1 MVRIL
6 SVSFA
11 ATCSLLLLASASSSH
26 AAQGSAGY
34 LAMPAKASAK
44 NSFIVRDRLWK
55 CDSTGACAG
64 PKSTG
69 NQNTACALAA
79 QRLGTLT
86 AFHVEGQPFDDAAL
100 AKCNE
105 RAS

>member
-6 SVSFA
+6 SASFA
-11 ATCSLLLLASASSSH
+11 VTCSLLLLASASTAS
-26 AAQGSAGY
+26 AAQGGY
-34 LAMPAKASAK
+34 VATPAKAPAK
-44 NSFIVRDRLWK
+44 SSFIVRDRLWK
-55 CDSTGACAG
+55 CDDAGACAG

-86 AFHVEGQPFDDAAL
+86 AFHVEGRPFDEAAL
-100 AKCNE
+100 ARCNE

>member
-1 MVRIL
+1 MVRIV
-6 SVSFA
+6 SASFA
-11 ATCSLLLLASASSSH
+11 ATCSLLLLASASTSH
-26 AAQGSAGY
+26 AAQASGY
-34 LAMPAKASAK
+34 LATAAKAPAK

-55 CDSTGACAG
+55 CDDAGTCAG

-69 NQNTACALAA
+69 NQNTACALVA

-86 AFHVEGQPFDDAAL
+86 AFHVEGQPFDEAAL

-105 RAS
+105 KAG

>member
-1 MVRIL
+1 MVRVL
-6 SVSFA
+6 SISFA
-11 ATCSLLLLASASSSH
+11 ATCSLLLLASASAGH

-34 LAMPAKASAK
+34 LATPAKAPAK
-44 NSFIVRDRLWK
+44 TSFIVRDRLWK
-55 CDSTGACAG
+55 CDTAGACAG

-86 AFHVEGQPFDDAAL
+86 AFHVEGQPFDEAAL

>member
-6 SVSFA
+6 SASFA
-11 ATCSLLLLASASSSH
+11 VTCSLLLLASASTAN
-26 AAQGSAGY
+26 AAQGGY
-34 LAMPAKASAK
+34 VATPTKAPAKS
-44 NSFIVRDRLWK
+44 SFIVRDRLWK
-55 CDSTGACAG
+55 CDDAGACAG

-86 AFHVEGQPFDDAAL
+86 AFHVEGQPFDEAAL
-100 AKCNE
+100 ARCNE

>member
-1 MVRIL
+1 MVRII
-6 SVSFA
+6 SASFA
-11 ATCSLLLLASASSSH
+11 ATGSLLLLASASASH
-26 AAQGSAGY
+26 AAQGAGY
-34 LAMPAKASAK
+34 VATPAKASAK
-44 NSFIVRDRLWK
+44 ASFIVRDRLWK
-55 CDSTGACAG
+55 CDPAGACAG
-64 PKSTG
+64 PRSTG

-86 AFHVEGQPFDDAAL
+86 AFHVEGQPFDEAAL

>member
-6 SVSFA
+6 SASFA
-11 ATCSLLLLASASSSH
+11 ATCSLLLLASASTAP
-26 AAQGSAGY
+26 AAQGAGY
-34 LAMPAKASAK
+34 VATPAKAPVK
-44 NSFIVRDRLWK
+44 NSFIVRDRMWK
-55 CDSTGACAG
+55 CDDAGSCAG

-79 QRLGTLT
+79 QRLGPLT
-86 AFHVEGQPFDDAAL
+86 AFHVEGQPFDEAAL
-100 AKCNE
+100 ARCNE

>member
-1 MVRIL
+1 MVRII
-6 SVSFA
+6 SASFA
-11 ATCSLLLLASASSSH
+11 ITCSLLLLAGASPVA
-26 AAQGSAGY
+26 AAQSAGY
-34 LAMPAKASAK
+34 LATPAKAPAK

-55 CDSTGACAG
+55 CDPAGACAG

-86 AFHVEGQPFDDAAL
+86 AFHVEGQPFDEAAL

-105 RAS
+105 RAG